1 MTDVTGA
8 ARRSVSGKPACA
20 VFLCALGVSEWEKRT
35 ISALM
40 TQAGCSHILLYVMP
54 AARADAGRS
63 GAYVSHL
70 FRRIGIYPSLEKTEP
85 VTEDIF
91 HQLFEGNAGTWSL
104 RRVDRIDKEFL
115 MGVDDAHPEF
125 ILDLTETGRM
135 GGESH
140 DLKTLIWRFDFGQNG
155 GPIAFSEFTGKRCL
169 IHVYLKAVDISTGR
183 ESVLKSG
190 TFGVYRH
197 SYARTVDEILKS
209 ICQWPAR
216 FHRALCKAPENDFTG
231 ASLQP
236 GAYKAQPDWREST
249 RVARSQFG
257 EVARKAF
264 EAVTRHTN
272 WNIGV
277 VGLNGNGDSDSADDV
292 IWLAQ
297 DDAHVSADPFI
308 SVRDE
313 GIFIVYER
321 LDYRRHEKNIH
332 WMKIDQSASVIA
344 RGFAD
349 GLPDYTSYPFLLEE
363 AGDVYCIPEAHKTR
377 EIAIFIAESFP
388 DRWRKLK
395 TLVHGIEALDSTV
408 FRYENRWWLFFTD
421 KSDGPNHNLQLWHS
435 DSLFGRWESHRC
447 NPVKTDVRSARPAG
461 NIYLDSGR
469 LLRPSQNCSEKYGG
483 SIVLNEIVTLNTEEY
498 AERFY
503 TELKP
508 AAQSPYQDGLHT
520 LSRSG
525 GLRVVDGRRVKFIPS
540 RLFGRIFSHGIH

>member
-1 MTDVTGA
+1 MDMTET
-8 ARRSVSGKPACA
+8 ARRSVSGEPVCA
-20 VFLCALGVSEWEKRT
+20 IFLSASGVSGWEKYT
-35 ISALM
+35 IRALM
-40 TQAGCSHILLYVMP
+40 TQAGRPHIQVYALPEVC
-54 AARADAGRS
+54 ADSRES
-63 GAYVSHL
+63 GGWASHL
-70 FRRIGIYPSLEKTEP
+70 FRKIGIFPSLEKTAP
-85 VTEDIF
+85 VTENTVD
-91 HQLFEGNAGTWSL
+91 QLFVGIAGTWSF
-104 RRVDRIDKEFL
+104 RRVDRVGAEFPSEVEE
-115 MGVDDAHPEF
+115 GCPEF
-125 ILDLTETGRM
+125 ILDLTECGV
-135 GGESH
+135 GESL
-140 DLKTLIWRFDFGQNG
+140 DLKTLIWRFDFGSNG
-155 GPIAFSEFTGKRCL
+155 GPIAFSEFTGKQSL
-169 IHVYLKAVDISTGR
+169 VKVYLKEINVSVGR
-183 ESVLKSG
+183 ERVLKSG

-216 FHRALCKAPENDFTG
+216 CQGANCIAPGDRLAGLPVQFRT
-231 ASLQP
+231 
-236 GAYKAQPDWREST
+236 YKAHPDWREST
-249 RVARSQFG
+249 RLARSQFV

-277 VGLNGNGDSDSADDV
+277 AGLNGNCDSDSTDNV

-297 DDAHVSADPFI
+297 DDAHVSADPFVC
-308 SVRDE
+308 VRGE

-363 AGDVYCIPEAHKTR
+363 AGDIYCIPEAHKTR

-395 TLVHGIEALDSTV
+395 TLVHGVEALDSTV
-408 FRYENRWWLFFTD
+408 VRYENRWWLFFTD

-435 DSLFGRWESHRC
+435 DSLFGQWEPHRC
-447 NPVKTDVRSARPAG
+447 TPVKTDVRSARPAG
-461 NIYLDSGR
+461 NIYRDSGR

-503 TELKP
+503 MELKP
-508 AAQSPYQDGLHT
+508 AAQSPYQDGIHT

-525 GLRVVDGRRVKFIPS
+525 GISVIDGRRVKFIPS